1 MKDRKNFKKGLILIE
16 DLIVIENEKN
26 VERTKCPLGSA
37 FKSVETARSHFSG
50 RCNVT
55 ITTPSLSASSSY
67 SAAKTN
73 SSGGLNASKCFEQAS
88 YKYTST
94 AHRWRFLQSLDDS
107 LTGTQFCFDFLNSD
121 VIKLFIFLID
131 DFTANI

>member
-16 DLIVIENEKN
+16 DLTAIENEKN

-73 SSGGLNASKCFEQAS
+73 LSRGLSGSNCVEQAS
-88 YKYTST
+88 NTGP
-94 AHRWRFLQSLDDS
+94 RWC
-107 LTGTQFCFDFLNSD
+107 CFFPLK
-121 VIKLFIFLID
+121 ILG
-131 DFTANI
+131 